1 MIASNKELDITFS
14 TGLGANLAQERGR
27 NLERSWRRK
36 KALKKTPRPLLKMS
50 LIWSEWVVDGI
61 LDAKVLI
68 NYPAQI
74 SCKTY
79 IQVKSHKEVQSGR
92 HKCKVTIQ
100 FVINNFG
107 EKLVLMKAE
116 QNGKANESGLF
127 LLRRAS
133 PTCSTLTTRTACS
146 GAKSSNMGST
156 FRSEFNLCSLQL
168 FMRHNSKHLFSNKEQ

>member
-14 TGLGANLAQERGR
+14 KGLGANLAQERGR

-36 KALKKTPRPLLKMS
+36 KALKKTPAFLLRMS
-50 LIWSEWVVDGI
+50 LIWSEWVVDGY

-68 NYPAQI
+68 NYPSQI
-74 SCKTY
+74 LQNIDS
-79 IQVKSHKEVQSGR
+79 
-92 HKCKVTIQ
+92 
-100 FVINNFG
+100 G
-107 EKLVLMKAE
+107 EKPQGSTIRPSQMSGNYTICHQQFCRLLFWWKKWVLMKAE
-116 QNGKANESGLF
+116 QNGKANESGLL

-156 FRSEFNLCSLQL
+156 FRSEFNLCFYTAQ
-168 FMRHNSKHLFSNKEQ
+168 F

>member
-1 MIASNKELDITFS
+1 MIVSNKELDITFS
-14 TGLGANLAQERGR
+14 KGLGANLAQERGR

-36 KALKKTPRPLLKMS
+36 KALKKTPAFLLRMS
-50 LIWSEWVVDGI
+50 LIWSEWVVDGN
-61 LDAKVLI
+61 LDAKVLL
-68 NYPAQI
+68 NYPSQI

-92 HKCKVTIQ
+92 HKCQVTINLSSTILSAMIL
-100 FVINNFG
+100 V
-107 EKLVLMKAE
+107 KKWVLMKAE
-116 QNGKANESGLF
+116 QNGKANESGLL

-156 FRSEFNLCSLQL
+156 FRSEFNLCFYTAQFYTLV
-168 FMRHNSKHLFSNKEQ
+168 F